1 MKTPPSTRLLLAGAL
16 GSLALSAAAQTTL
29 YWNTTEGGD
38 GTWDNTS
45 ILWATTNTILPN
57 AAWGTS
63 GGDIANLLK
72 AEADITVA
80 ETIAVDG
87 ITVITD
93 TSPEIN
99 SWSLNGGTFDM
110 ESDGLDFLIVHD
122 GDPSGGKID
131 DPTTNVFVG
140 TQITGSGGLGFE
152 VFEGFRNANQSFLT
166 LANAGNDFTGG
177 ILIDANKGSGNGRVN
192 IRTNVAGALSDGNVI
207 TLQKSGGGWPGIE
220 FNFTGTLEN
229 EIVFSSGATQDGF
242 GDGIA
247 VWVTGGNILTIDSD
261 GLLSGPSART
271 FGGSGET
278 RFTFADSST
287 DAGQIYNADQG
298 HTLTLTRG
306 DQLGTGSRVE
316 VFDGSTLKGDGTFTL
331 NNEIELDRG
340 DNNVWVTTGH
350 TMTLTDFG
358 NTSDRRT
365 NRNWEKVGP
374 GTLDLDDP
382 DGWDGDG
389 MFSTEVIEGTLL
401 VNNETGSATGA
412 SRVTVFGNT
421 TFGGAGRISPWQ
433 ASNSGNP
440 YNFLEVLPFG
450 TVTPGNGA
458 ETGTLDI
465 DLSRTTEGASF
476 EAFSTFEFDFGS
488 TSNDMVAFTD
498 DASPVDSGWD
508 VSFNNN
514 VIDFTDA
521 TSGSLP
527 DGDYTLFTF
536 DADTT
541 YFGTLQVGSGLEAYG
556 TATLSY
562 NTSDIVLTLAGGGP
576 PADPYGDWAASN
588 ITAIDAGAD
597 ATFGGNPDGDPFD
610 NGLEWILGGDPLGF
624 DSTADLLAPTGD
636 ATTGLTLEFTR
647 EEDSI
652 GEATLTVEFSDD
664 LFDVDIN
671 MSDVPMSSGTV
682 NGVTYTIN
690 DASDPDSVT
699 ANIPASNASSDGKLF
714 GRVGASQ

>member
-1 MKTPPSTRLLLAGAL
+1 MKASRYLKSLVAGAL
-16 GSLALSAAAQTTL
+16 GALAFSAQAQTTL

-57 AAWGTS
+57 ASWGTS
-63 GGDIANLLK
+63 GGGIANLLK

-80 ETIAVDG
+80 ETVVVDG

-93 TSPEIN
+93 TSPDI
-99 SWSLNGGTFDM
+99 SDWSLNGGTFDI
-110 ESDGLDFLIVHD
+110 ESDGIDFLVIHD
-122 GDPSGGKID
+122 GDVTGNGPD
-131 DPTTNVFVG
+131 DPDTEVVVG
-140 TQITGSGGLGFE
+140 TLLTGSGNVSYE
-152 VFEGFRNANQSFLT
+152 VFSGFRNANETYLT
-166 LANAGNDFTGG
+166 LTNPANDFTGD
-177 ILIDANKGSGNGRVN
+177 ILVDANKTQGQGPVHLRVD
-192 IRTNVAGALSDGNVI
+192 ADGALGDGGTL
-207 TLQKSGGGWPGIE
+207 TLQRSGGGWPGVE
-220 FNFTGTLEN
+220 FRYTGILQNDILFGSGVATLSTQSN
-229 EIVFSSGATQDGF
+229 E
-242 GDGIA
+242 GIF
-247 VWVTGGNILTIDSD
+247 VTAGNVLTVDSD
-261 GLLSGPSART
+261 GRFSGPGTRT
-271 FGGSGET
+271 LQGAGEM

-287 DAGQIYNADQG
+287 DAGGTYKVDGGA
-298 HTLTLTRG
+298 TLTFTEG
-306 DQLGTGSRVE
+306 DQLGTGSTVT
-316 VFDGSTLKGDGTFTL
+316 VYDGSTIKADGTFTM

-340 DNNVWVTTGH
+340 DNNVWVTTGN
-350 TMTLTDFG
+350 TFTVTDFG
-358 NTSDRRT
+358 NTSDNRD

-374 GTLDLDDP
+374 GTLDIDDP

-389 MFSTEVIEGTLL
+389 MFSTEVVEGTLL
-401 VNNETGSATGA
+401 VNNETNSATGQ

-421 TFGGAGRISPWQ
+421 TFGGSGRISP
-433 ASNSGNP
+433 ATEDDNVT
-440 YNFLEVLPFG
+440 YNFLEVFAFG
-450 TVTPGNGA
+450 TVAPGNGA

-476 EAFSTFEFDFGS
+476 ASFATFEFDFGS
-488 TSNDMVAFTD
+488 TSNDMIAFTD
-498 DASPVDSGWD
+498 DASLVDSGWD

-562 NTSDIVLTLAGGGP
+562 NTSDIVLTLAGGAP
-576 PADPYGDWAASN
+576 PADPYADWAASN

-597 ATFGGNPDGDPFD
+597 ASFTGNPDGDPFD

-624 DSTADLLAPTGD
+624 DSTADLLAPEGD

-647 EEDSI
+647 EDDSVD
-652 GEATLTVEFSDD
+652 EATLTVEFSDD